1 MSMEKLEPNPPAIR
15 TLRDAELD
23 RLKATHPGSLHS
35 LGNCVTCQGRK
46 TFLWIREPGTEPVE
60 FECDCE
66 EQYILSRYLLNAGID
81 LDYQKLGWTDA
92 THVESHAY
100 NLVMEYCDHAENFM
114 RSGYGLFLFGS
125 KGSGKTL
132 LATLLLK
139 MLLSRGFDG
148 YFTTFPSMIEH
159 HTEGWRNPEEKLW
172 FEQRIVNAGILVID
186 DVGRELK
193 NSNAS
198 LDIIEAMFDKVI
210 RSRVSG
216 SRPTILT
223 TNFDIKEFTTKYK
236 GNVVSLLKGRNDFYE
251 FVGNDFRKEF
261 QADRVKNEA
270 KAGLTRPVVLW

>member
-1 MSMEKLEPNPPAIR
+1 MEQLEPNPPAIR
-15 TLRDAELD
+15 TLRDSELE
-23 RLKATHPGSLHS
+23 RLRATHPGSLHPLNS
-35 LGNCVTCQGRK
+35 CVTCRGRK
-46 TFLWIREPGTEPVE
+46 TFLWVREPDSDPVE
-60 FECDCE
+60 FECDCR

-81 LDYQKLGWTDA
+81 LDYQRLGWMDA
-92 THVESHAY
+92 TNVESKALD
-100 NLVMEYCDHAENFM
+100 LVHDYIEHAENFV
-114 RSGYGLFLFGS
+114 RTGYGLFLFGS

-139 MLLSRGFDG
+139 MLLGRGFDG
-148 YFTTFPSMIEH
+148 YFTTFPAMIEH
-159 HTEGWRNPEEKLW
+159 HTEGWRDPEQKLW

-216 SRPTILT
+216 CRPTILT
-223 TNFDIKEFTTKYK
+223 TNFDIKDFTTKYK
-236 GNVVSLLKGRNDFYE
+236 GNVVSLLSGRNDFYE

-261 QADRVKNEA
+261 QADRIKAEA
-270 KAGLTRPVVLW
+270 KAGLTRPVVIA

>member
-1 MSMEKLEPNPPAIR
+1 
-15 TLRDAELD
+15 
-23 RLKATHPGSLHS
+23 
-35 LGNCVTCQGRK
+35 VTCQGRK
-46 TFLWIREPGTEPVE
+46 TFLWVREPGSTPVE
-60 FECDCE
+60 FECDCK

-81 LDYQKLGWTDA
+81 LDYQKLGWMDA
-92 THVESHAY
+92 SHVEDAAIE
-100 NLVMEYCDHAENFM
+100 LVDDYIEHAEGFT
-114 RSGYGLFLFGS
+114 RTGYGLFLFGS

-139 MLLSRGFDG
+139 MLLGRGFDG

-159 HTEGWRNPEEKLW
+159 HTEGWRNPDEKVW
-172 FEQRIVNAGILVID
+172 FEQRIVNAGVLVID

-193 NSNAS
+193 NSTAS

-223 TNFDIKEFTTKYK
+223 TNFDAKDFTIKYK
-236 GNVVSLLKGRNDFYE
+236 GNVMSLLAGRNDFYE

-261 QADRVKNEA
+261 QADRIKAEA
-270 KAGLTRPVVLW
+270 RAGLTRPVVLR